1 MFTADELMQVMKLDG
16 YRNRLV
22 TFQPNH
28 IHMTKFRDFDQ
39 EILDGYGRPHIED
52 YAVDGLSYSAMCDGK
67 VYAMFGLYPLWKGV
81 AEAWLLPSSKL
92 ENRKMVFH
100 KSCLRFFPYAA
111 QKLKLHR
118 IQVYVRSS
126 NVQAYK
132 WIEMMYFNREGLLK
146 RYGPDINDYY
156 VYGRLF

>member
-1 MFTADELMQVMKLDG
+1 MKLDG

>member
-111 QKLKLHR
+111 EKLKLHR

-132 WIEMMYFNREGLLK
+132 WIEMMYFKREGLLE

>member
-146 RYGPDINDYY
+146 RYGPDIYDYY

>member
-1 MFTADELMQVMKLDG
+1 
-16 YRNRLV
+16 
-22 TFQPNH
+22 
-28 IHMTKFRDFDQ
+28 MTKFRDFDQ

-111 QKLKLHR
+111 EKLKLHR

-132 WIEMMYFNREGLLK
+132 WIEMMYFKREGLLE

>member
-1 MFTADELMQVMKLDG
+1 MKLDG

-111 QKLKLHR
+111 EKLKLHR

-132 WIEMMYFNREGLLK
+132 WIEMMYFKREGLLEQ
-146 RYGPDINDYY
+146 YGPDINDYY

>member
-1 MFTADELMQVMKLDG
+1 
-16 YRNRLV
+16 
-22 TFQPNH
+22 
-28 IHMTKFRDFDQ
+28 MTEFRDFDQ
-39 EILDGYGRPHIED
+39 EILDGYGRPHIQD

-118 IQVYVRSS
+118 IQVYVRST

-132 WIEMMYFNREGLLK
+132 WIEMMYFNREGLFK

>member
-111 QKLKLHR
+111 EKLKLHR

>member
-16 YRNRLV
+16 YKNRLV
-22 TFQPNH
+22 AFQPNH
-28 IHMTKFRDFDQ
+28 MHMANFRDFDQ
-39 EILDGYGRPHIED
+39 EVLDGYGRPHIQD
-52 YAVDGLSYSAMCDGK
+52 YAVDGLSYTAICDSK

-81 AEAWLLPSSKL
+81 AEAWMLPSVDLVNK
-92 ENRKMVFH
+92 KMVFH
-100 KSCLRFFPYAA
+100 KSSLLFFPYAS

-118 IQVYVRSS
+118 IQVYVRST

-132 WIEMMYFNREGLLK
+132 WIEMMYFNREGLLE

>member
-1 MFTADELMQVMKLDG
+1 MKLDG

-67 VYAMFGLYPLWKGV
+67 VYAMLGLYPLWKGV

>member
-28 IHMTKFRDFDQ
+28 IHMTKFRDFEQ
-39 EILDGYGRPHIED
+39 EILDGYGRPHIQD
-52 YAVDGLSYSAMCDGK
+52 YAVDGLSYTAMCDGE

-81 AEAWLLPSSKL
+81 AEAWLLPSTKL
-92 ENRKMVFH
+92 ENRKIVFH
-100 KSCLRFFPYAA
+100 KGSLRFFTYAS

-126 NVQAYK
+126 NVQAVK
-132 WIEMMYFNREGLLK
+132 WIEMMYFKREGLLE

>member
-111 QKLKLHR
+111 EKLKLHR

-132 WIEMMYFNREGLLK
+132 WIEMMYFKREGLLEQ
-146 RYGPDINDYY
+146 YGPDINDYY

>member
-1 MFTADELMQVMKLDG
+1 MQVMKLDG

-81 AEAWLLPSSKL
+81 AEAWLLPSTKL